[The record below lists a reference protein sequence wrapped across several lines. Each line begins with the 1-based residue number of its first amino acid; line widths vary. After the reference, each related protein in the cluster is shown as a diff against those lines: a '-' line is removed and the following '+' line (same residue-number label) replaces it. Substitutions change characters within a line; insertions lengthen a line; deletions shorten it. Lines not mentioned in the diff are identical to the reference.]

1 MCINF
6 LPVWL
11 AHKLRCKITTKIAHM
26 QVFEQKKMENVLP
39 FVGKQ
44 GNYHGLEIPLYY
56 RFLRE
61 NIAQRCAEKT

>member
-1 MCINF
+1 
-6 LPVWL
+6 
-11 AHKLRCKITTKIAHM
+11 M
-26 QVFEQKKMENVLP
+26 QVFEQKKMENVLS

-44 GNYHGLEIPLYY
+44 GNYHGMEIPLYY